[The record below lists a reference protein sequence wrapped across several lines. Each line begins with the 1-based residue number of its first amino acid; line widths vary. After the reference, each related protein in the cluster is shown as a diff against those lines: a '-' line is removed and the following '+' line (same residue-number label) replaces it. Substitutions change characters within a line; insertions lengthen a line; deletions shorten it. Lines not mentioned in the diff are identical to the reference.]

1 MITCVLLILCT
12 EFVGIESCGRS
23 MRSFRFAKVDG
34 GMKIIYEFE
43 KDELVGF
50 DLEVFREDQDLSE
63 VSE

>member
-1 MITCVLLILCT
+1 
-12 EFVGIESCGRS
+12 
-23 MRSFRFAKVDG
+23 
-34 GMKIIYEFE
+34 MKIIYEFE